1 MSVIYTIPT
10 TSENVIESGVAVKSE
25 WPLNGVS
32 VGNPP
37 LDKNMGRPNSGKG
50 NRAAYFL
57 TII

>member
-32 VGNPP
+32 VGNPAP
-37 LDKNMGRPNSGKG
+37 GKNMGLPNSGKG
-50 NRAAYFL
+50 NTAAYFL

>member
-25 WPLNGVS
+25 WTLNGVS
-32 VGNPP
+32 SGNPAP
-37 LDKNMGRPNSGKG
+37 GKSMGRPNSGRG
-50 NRAAYFL
+50 NTAAYFL